1 MSPPGE
7 LTQPLHRAR
16 ILVVLLGAIGDVVR
30 AMPLAMR
37 LRRGLPEAHLAWAVE
52 PTAAPLLEA
61 YQQIDEQAWTT
72 LGRVFSAEQIQLL
85 HEGIERWMRV
95 TASMSGQCAMWGPG
109 CTRGV
114 RSRCRSCDKSGG
126 LAFFVEIAEVG
137 ILVSHVSNGGR
148 HGAPTSWQEIQTSTL
163 LFPIHREENVR

>member
-1 MSPPGE
+1 MPYKLAFMTVG
-7 LTQPLHRAR
+7 
-16 ILVVLLGAIGDVVR
+16 ILREPIGHEQVRDV
-30 AMPLAMR
+30 
-37 LRRGLPEAHLAWAVE
+37 WIK
-52 PTAAPLLEA
+52 LLEC
-61 YQQIDEQAWTT
+61 
-72 LGRVFSAEQIQLL
+72 
-85 HEGIERWMRV
+85 IERWMRV